1 MDGRVRLL
9 SFFFSSPF
17 FALAVEVAFL
27 PLT

>member
-9 SFFFSSPF
+9 SFFSSSSF
-17 FALAVEVAFL
+17 FALAVEAAFL